1 MKKQKIQ
8 ELKNKSIEELQRLL
22 GENYEKLRNL
32 RFNLASNKL
41 KNVREISET
50 KKTIARILTFIHQ
63 YGK

>member
-1 MKKQKIQ
+1 MKGQKIQ
-8 ELKNKSIEELQRLL
+8 ELKNKSIEELQGLL
-22 GENYEKLRNL
+22 GENYEKLRKL

-50 KKTIARILTFIHQ
+50 KKTIARILTFIH